1 MPRAPSIS
9 CATTPTIPNSTS
21 LRIVPPAAFSTKLVL
36 STSLLEMVSM
46 A

>member
-9 CATTPTIPNSTS
+9 WASTPTIPNSTS
-21 LRIVPPAAFSTKLVL
+21 LRIVPPAFPTKLVL
-36 STSLLEMVSM
+36 STSLMEMVRM